1 MTNKHRKSPKKKK
14 KEKVDGRGHFYRP
27 NGSYLEEELC
37 IKIYR
42 NIYTQT
48 LGFFCFSSL
57 IKKI

>member
-1 MTNKHRKSPKKKK
+1 MTNKHRKSPKKK

-37 IKIYR
+37 MKIDR

-48 LGFFCFSSL
+48 IGFFYVFL
-57 IKKI
+57 H

>member
-1 MTNKHRKSPKKKK
+1 MTNKHRKSPKK

-48 LGFFCFSSL
+48 LGFLMFFFTN
-57 IKKI
+57 

>member
-14 KEKVDGRGHFYRP
+14 FQQKKVDGRGHFYRP

-48 LGFFCFSSL
+48 LEFFMFFFTN
-57 IKKI
+57 